1 MLSRRNIRF
10 KVMKVLYAMNRDK
23 AITKRMAKRIYKQS
37 IDYSYDLYLL
47 NVLQLVEIA
56 EYSKKDAAIRSAK
69 LLPSEEDKRFTPKLF
84 DNPCILSI
92 VENQGFQRAL
102 KERQLSEYINDDM
115 TRNFYQAFAKMDAY
129 KAYINNENT
138 SKKDHANILLELYRY
153 CSKDEDY
160 NEFFEDVHNQWIDD
174 SSLVVGAMKKTLK
187 SFPLGEFFYK
197 EYVPDDLTTEEY
209 GEELLKLTIE
219 EDEELLEYIKPTLKN
234 WEAERV
240 AIIDMIL
247 IKMALC
253 EFLHFET
260 IPPKVT
266 INEYV
271 EVSKLYSTPKSKD
284 FVNGVLDK
292 LSKQLKKDGKIV
304 KKGRGLID

>member
-10 KVMKVLYAMNRDK
+10 KVMKVLYSMNRDK
-23 AITKRMAKRIYKQS
+23 AITKRMAKNNYKRN
-37 IDYSYDLYLL
+37 IDFSYDLYLL
-47 NVLQLVEIA
+47 NVLQLVKIA
-56 EYSKKDAAIRSAK
+56 EYSQKDAAIRSAK
-69 LLPSEEDKRFTPKLF
+69 LLPSEEDKRFVPKLY
-84 DNPCILSI
+84 DNPCIMSI
-92 VENQGFQRAL
+92 VENQGFQRAV
-102 KERQLSEYINDDM
+102 KERQLSDSLDEDM
-115 TRNFYQAFAKMDAY
+115 TRNFYQTFAKMDAY
-129 KAYINNENT
+129 KAYLMQEDST
-138 SKKDHANILLELYRY
+138 KKDHANILLELYRY

-160 NEFFEDVHNQWIDD
+160 NEFFEDIHNQWIDD

-187 SFPLGEFFYK
+187 SFPLREFFYSD
-197 EYVPDDLTTEEY
+197 YVPDDLTTEDY
-209 GEELLKLTIE
+209 GEELLVTTIE
-219 EDEELLEYIKPTLKN
+219 EDEELLAYIKPTLKN

-253 EFLHFET
+253 EFLYFET

-292 LSKQLKKDGKIV
+292 LSKQLRKDGKIV
-304 KKGRGLID
+304 KTGRGLID